1 MAKLEDVILR
11 GTTAG
16 KPAATAVAV
25 GTLYYDTDL
34 TTLERSN
41 GATWQTYASGSAD
54 AILDTIVDAKGD
66 LIAAT
71 AADTVARLAVGTN
84 GQFLKANSATAT
96 GLEWGAGGGGATAL
110 DDLTDVT
117 ITTPATGAVLKY
129 NGSAWIDDAE
139 SGIQPTLADAKGDII
154 AATAADTFTRL
165 AVGTNGQVLTADSAE
180 ATGIKWAA
188 ASGAGI
194 PATIVDAKGDLIAAT
209 AADTVARL
217 AVGSNGQ
224 VLTADSAEATGLK
237 WAAAGGGSTTTT
249 VRVPINLATP
259 RSTSLAGT
267 SFWTVT
273 GLTAWDAGHW
283 EFVKDV
289 EGRVYGTVAIP
300 HNVAGTP
307 VAKIVLA
314 LGANATSGATRFTVG
329 TKAVADGE
337 SLNPASFTA
346 ETAIDT
352 TVPGTA
358 RLRKDVT
365 FPASGAIGETVAA
378 DDILIVEITH
388 NGDHTNDTLAVNT
401 ELYGAWLQIDVT
413 G

>member
-154 AATAADTFTRL
+154 AATAADTFT
-165 AVGTNGQVLTADSAE
+165 
-180 ATGIKWAA
+180 
-188 ASGAGI
+188 
-194 PATIVDAKGDLIAAT
+194 
-209 AADTVARL
+209 RL